1 MTTREEV
8 LQNCTIQGLI
18 VKLPATQLDRSLY
31 QQVAKSLELIGGKW
45 KGGKIAGF
53 VFNSD
58 PTELLEEISKGG
70 KRNLKKEY
78 QFFATPDDLADDMVF
93 EAQIEPFHK
102 ILEPSAGQGA
112 IVKAINR
119 VFPNTKV
126 DCYELMPENQI
137 ILKKIKEVEFL
148 GEDFLADG
156 KKYGE
161 YDRIIANP
169 PFTKNQDIDHIY
181 EMYKCLKVGG
191 RLVSMAS
198 KHWQL
203 STNQKETEFREWLKR
218 VNYDFQ
224 EIESGKF
231 KESGTTIGTVMLIIN
246 K

>member
-1 MTTREEV
+1 M
-8 LQNCTIQGLI
+8 GI
-18 VKLPATQLDRSLY
+18 VT
-31 QQVAKSLELIGGKW
+31 
-45 KGGKIAGF
+45 
-53 VFNSD
+53 
-58 PTELLEEISKGG
+58 
-70 KRNLKKEY
+70 
-78 QFFATPDDLADDMVF
+78 
-93 EAQIEPFHK
+93 
-102 ILEPSAGQGA
+102 
-112 IVKAINR
+112 
-119 VFPNTKV
+119 
-126 DCYELMPENQI
+126 
-137 ILKKIKEVEFL
+137 KIKEVEFL

-191 RLVSMAS
+191 RLVTMAS